1 MQHAKRNVLMG
12 EPSLGDTWF
21 PSYQNF
27 SDNFQIRLIDIAD
40 DANSDN
46 LQKSA
51 IIQINAI
58 HQPA

>member
-1 MQHAKRNVLMG
+1 MQHAITLVLVC
-12 EPSLGDTWF
+12 EPTLGDAWF